1 MTPASGSAG
10 DPRAVTTP
18 ASAPITASHRRLGRV
33 VVVAVGL
40 AVAVAVSGSG
50 GGTPTES
57 ASAGGSQVP
66 ATPQATADPG
76 APFASSDGAFS
87 MTIPSTW
94 ADRTRDYRT
103 DYLNENRQVSSL
115 DGMVTLDGL
124 PSSSSA
130 NFVTMSARSRADIVD
145 GVTASDIGMGEVER
159 WRSTYVDST
168 LLPEETF
175 TSEAGDSVW
184 MGGLAGTIDG
194 HEGQIVIATAL
205 GDQWSATFA
214 LRVDGEHGAA
224 RDDLRGALATLAFSP
239 DPAPGESANIF
250 AASGDGR
257 TSSSKDRATIVIP
270 TTWTHVAVDADRD
283 AFLGDSDFD
292 SLGTWRVAEG
302 DGTFSPTVSFIASD
316 KTYPTPSSVTEMMTR
331 YPKVG
336 TSRVDDAGVTY
347 TTLAFGVWSARGDD
361 TAGWAESRAEYPA
374 DVAAGRGPLV
384 TERRCYLMVSNV
396 RELVACVETLPGEV
410 DAQAPGVE
418 AALGTVRFDDEG

>member
-1 MTPASGSAG
+1 
-10 DPRAVTTP
+10 
-18 ASAPITASHRRLGRV
+18 V
-33 VVVAVGL
+33 VFVAVGL
-40 AVAVAVSGSG
+40 AVAVAVAGCG

-57 ASAGGSQVP
+57 ASAGETQVS

-76 APFASSDGAFS
+76 ASFASSDGAFS

-94 ADRTRDYRT
+94 DDRTLDYRT

-124 PSSSSA
+124 PPSSGA
-130 NFVTMSARSRADIVD
+130 NFVTMSARSRTDIVA
-145 GVTASDIGMGEVER
+145 GVSASDIGMGEVER
-159 WRSTYVDST
+159 WRSTLGDAT
-168 LLPEETF
+168 DLPEETF

-184 MGGLAGTIDG
+184 MGGLTGTIDG

-205 GDQWSATFA
+205 GDQWSVTFA
-214 LRVDGEHGAA
+214 LRVDGEHAAA
-224 RDDLRGALATLAFSP
+224 RDDLRRALATLAFSP
-239 DPAPGESANIF
+239 DPAPDARADIF
-250 AASGDGR
+250 APSGDGR

-270 TTWTHVAVDADRD
+270 TTWTHVAAGADRD
-283 AFLGDSDFD
+283 AFLSDSDFD

-302 DGTFSPTVSFIASD
+302 DDTFSPTVSFIASD
-316 KTYPTPSSVTEMMTR
+316 KDYPTPSSVTEMMTR

-336 TSRVDDAGVTY
+336 SSRVDDAGVTY
-347 TTLAFGVWSARGDD
+347 TTLAFGEWPAPGDD
-361 TAGWAESRAEYPA
+361 SAGWAQLRAEYPA

-396 RELVACVETLPGEV
+396 RELVACLETLPGEV

-418 AALGTVRFDDEG
+418 TALGTVRFDDEG